1 MLQALASIANWLEP
15 SHMIKSTIHNHMI
28 ETTFGKISLGII
40 FDPSS
45 VDTKEF

>member
-15 SHMIKSTIHNHMI
+15 ALMIRSTIHNHMI